1 MTTTIDLYAWRN
13 STSGL
18 HACMYAW
25 LIYLRAEAEG
35 VAGESGAR
43 EEGQP
48 ALRPAPGRVEAP
60 VHEHQRRPLAPS
72 GSRGRGRGR
81 SRRVLG
87 DDLKVEAAG
96 QAVRAAGLALLKRVG
111 ARGTEGPGPPPPRH
125 HRCRRRPRWHW
136 WRHGEAGKD
145 EGGGRGGHGH
155 GRRLVVIGSLG
166 CRCDAVG
173 RPMWACDLQRQ
184 RVSSDKMATAPISL
198 WNI

>member
-25 LIYLRAEAEG
+25 LIYLRPEAEG

-60 VHEHQRRPLAPS
+60 VHEYQRRPLAPS
-72 GSRGRGRGR
+72 GSRGRGR

-96 QAVRAAGLALLKRVG
+96 QAVRAAGLALLERVG
-111 ARGTEGPGPPPPRH
+111 ARGAEGPGPPPRCH
-125 HRCRRRPRWHW
+125 RRCRRRPRWHC
-136 WRHGEAGKD
+136 WRHGEARKD
-145 EGGGRGGHGH
+145 EGRRRGGH
-155 GRRLVVIGSLG
+155 GRRLGIWDVDVTPSGV
-166 CRCDAVG
+166 RCG
-173 RPMWACDLQRQ
+173 LRPA
-184 RVSSDKMATAPISL
+184 SEPATAACQFG
-198 WNI
+198 